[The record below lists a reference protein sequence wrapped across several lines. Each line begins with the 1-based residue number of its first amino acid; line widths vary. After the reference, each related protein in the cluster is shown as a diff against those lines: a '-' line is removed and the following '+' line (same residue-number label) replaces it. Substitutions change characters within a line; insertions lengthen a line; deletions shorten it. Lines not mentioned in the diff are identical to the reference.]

1 MQQVQDRF
9 QTMSDQILTR
19 IDEMG
24 TRIDDLE
31 HNLNDLMTNAG
42 IPPDPVT
49 SQTAGEPDS
58 SPVAK

>member
-31 HNLNDLMTNAG
+31 HNLNDLMANAG
-42 IPPDPVT
+42 IPADPVT
-49 SQTAGEPDS
+49 SQSGGGQDS
-58 SPVAK
+58 SPSAK